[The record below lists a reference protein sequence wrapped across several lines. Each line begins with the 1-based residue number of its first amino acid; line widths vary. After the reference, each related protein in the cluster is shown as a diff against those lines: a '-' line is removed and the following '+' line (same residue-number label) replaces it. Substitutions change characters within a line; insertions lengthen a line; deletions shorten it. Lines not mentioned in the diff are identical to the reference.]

1 MGNTFIGEVTRPDFD
16 AGDKKVKLTATVTKG
31 LVTKTISFDTIVKK
45 LGITDGQAVVKD
57 IASILLPAETK
68 KNLILPLLGSNGSK
82 ISWSSDTPASISNTG
97 LIVRPEVGSPAVTV
111 KLTATVTRGIETQ
124 NKEFTIKVLSW
135 TTDDELEDAKA
146 KITWNTISGL
156 NTSINSVVS
165 DLVFPAIVGRDV
177 AATWITSNKSFCTE
191 AGKITRPTYTQGP
204 VIINVTAT
212 LTKSGKNITV
222 TISGIRLEPS
232 AITNAEIALDT
243 INKLDSSM
251 FIGSNES
258 LAKITSDMSLPSSVG
273 GQVSEYSSITW
284 SLVTEE
290 DAPTTSQY
298 ITLTQ
303 KGIATECKITR
314 PTLEQ
319 GNFATYLKATATA
332 NDPNS
337 GESGTATKK
346 FRIIVLAKES

>member
-1 MGNTFIGEVTRPDFD
+1 MCSAFIGKVTRPDFD
-16 AGDKKVKLTATVTKG
+16 AGDKNVKLTATVTKG
-31 LVTKTISFDTIVKK
+31 LVTKTISFDTVVKK

-57 IASILLPAETK
+57 IANISLPTDVK
-68 KNLILPLLGSNGSK
+68 KNIDLPFVGTNGSK
-82 ISWSSDTPASISNTG
+82 ITWVSDKPESITNTG
-97 LIVRPEVGSPAVTV
+97 VVIRADVGSPNVVV
-111 KLTATVTRGIETQ
+111 KLTATVKKGEETQ
-124 NKEFTIKVLSW
+124 TKEFTINVLSW
-135 TTDDELEDAKA
+135 TVEDEIEDAKSY
-146 KITWNTISGL
+146 ITWATIADL
-156 NTSINSVVS
+156 NNSINSVTS
-165 DLVFPAIVGRDV
+165 DLVFPAKLGREV
-177 AATWITSNKSFCTE
+177 AVTWVTSNKSFCTE
-191 AGKITRPTYTQGP
+191 AGKVTRPTYTQGP

-212 LTKSGKNITV
+212 LTKTGKTAKV
-222 TISGIRLEPS
+222 TISSIRLEP
-232 AITNAEIALDT
+232 AAVTNAEIALDT

-258 LAKITSDMSLPSSVG
+258 LTKIIADMDLPLSVS
-273 GQVSEYSSITW
+273 GQLSEYCTLAW

-290 DAPTTSQY
+290 DGPTTSQY
-298 ITLTQ
+298 ITITP
-303 KGIATECKITR
+303 KGASTEFKVTR